1 MSSGSLE
8 GLPQKIPF
16 TKLSASAN
24 DFIVLDNRNRI
35 YSDVAS
41 SMARRICARR
51 YSVGADGLILVE
63 NSERATVRIRY
74 VNPDG
79 QEFNTC
85 GNGGRAAA
93 RYTHLFV
100 KPDRQITMETNIGI
114 IKAEVVDQSV
124 KLQLV
129 NPTEI
134 RLNIDLPLEGEAY
147 RGHFVQ
153 TGDPHFVIPFQNI
166 RNIDFVTL
174 ARKLRHHEQL
184 APAGA
189 NIHFVEQ
196 TSRNQMKIRSF
207 ERGVENETLAC
218 GSGCVSSAI
227 SIFRAGKTDPPVT
240 FEPQSGIPL
249 TVHFQPRE
257 DFGEIYLEGDAR
269 LVYQGE
275 LTHEALFGFPE
286 MPL

>member
-8 GLPQKIPF
+8 ALPEKIPF
-16 TKLSASAN
+16 AKLSASAN
-24 DFIVLDNRNRI
+24 DFIVVDNRDHKFSN
-35 YSDVAS
+35 VAS
-41 SMARRICARR
+41 FMARRICARR
-51 YSVGADGLILVE
+51 YSVGADGMILVE
-63 NSERATVRIRY
+63 NSDRASVRIRY

-100 KPDRQITMETNIGI
+100 DRESHLTMETNIGI
-114 IKAEVVDQSV
+114 VKAEVLDESV

-134 RLNIDLPLEGEAY
+134 RLNIELPLEGSVY

-153 TGDPHFVIPFQNI
+153 TGDPHFVIPFKNI
-166 RNIDFVTL
+166 RNIDFVTI

-184 APAGA
+184 RPAGA
-189 NIHFVEQ
+189 NVHFIEQ
-196 TSRNQMKIRSF
+196 TTRNAMKIRSF

-218 GSGCVSSAI
+218 GSGCVSSAT
-227 SIFRAGKTDPPVT
+227 STFRDGQTDPPVI
-240 FEPQSGIPL
+240 FEPQSGIPV
-249 TVHFQPRE
+249 TVHFEPE
-257 DFGEIYLEGDAR
+257 ENFGEIYLEGDAR
-269 LVYQGE
+269 LIYLGE

-286 MPL
+286 SVS

>member
-1 MSSGSLE
+1 MSFGSLE
-8 GLPQKIPF
+8 GLPQRIRF

-24 DFIVLDNRNRI
+24 DFIVLDNRDRNF
-35 YSDVAS
+35 SNVAS

-63 NSERATVRIRY
+63 NSDRATARIRY
-74 VNPDG
+74 INPDG

-100 KPDRQITMETNIGI
+100 KSGQRVTMETNIGI
-114 IKAEVVDQSV
+114 VKAEILEHSV

-134 RLNIDLPLEGEAY
+134 RLNLELPLDGRVY

-153 TGDPHFVIPFQNI
+153 TGDPHFVVPFQNI
-166 RNIDFVTL
+166 RDIDFVML

-184 APAGA
+184 GPAGA
-189 NIHFVEQ
+189 NVHFIEQ
-196 TSRNQMKIRSF
+196 TARDRMKIRSF

-218 GSGCVSSAI
+218 GSGCVSSAT
-227 SIFRAGKTDPPVT
+227 STFRAGETDPPVT

-249 TVHFQPRE
+249 TVHFQPE
-257 DFGEIYLEGDAR
+257 ENFGEIYLEGDAR

-275 LTHEALFGFPE
+275 LTHEAFFGFPE
-286 MPL
+286 ILP